1 MRWSGRR
8 SLTVISLT
16 LALAA
21 CSPTI
26 NSRGYVPD
34 ADALATVEPGQS
46 NRADVAEALGSPSA
60 EGVFDESVWYYI
72 SERTET
78 VAFLKPKVIER
89 TIIAVTFD
97 DTDNVEDIF
106 TYTKADGK
114 PVKLVS
120 RVTPTSG
127 NELTILQQLFGN
139 LGRFNDN

>member
-46 NRADVAEALGSPSA
+46 NRADVSQALGSPSA
-60 EGVFDESVWYYI
+60 EGTFDESVWYYI

-78 VAFLKPKVIER
+78 LAFLKPKVIER
-89 TIIAVTFD
+89 TIVAITFD
-97 DTDNVEDIF
+97 NTDNVEDIF

-139 LGRFNDN
+139 LGRFNEK